1 MATRNNGPRNNIGRL
16 ADLQRETKLPEP
28 YKLTDDIL
36 IPVPTRKTMRDAR
49 AAQSV
54 EDYNKTV
61 FGDQWDAINAVFD
74 EQPDALWDAFIR
86 DVGRHFFG
94 AGADDVEGKSQDSS
108 ES

>member
-1 MATRNNGPRNNIGRL
+1 MTTRNGGPRNNIGRL
-16 ADLQRETKLPEP
+16 AELQRETKVPEP
-28 YKLTDDIL
+28 YRLNQDIV
-36 IPVPTRKTMRDAR
+36 IPVPTRKTMREAR
-49 AAQSV
+49 SAQSA

-74 EQPDALWDAFIR
+74 DQPDALFDAFIR

-94 AGADDVEGKSQDSS
+94 VGADDVEGKSQDSS